1 MRFYCPNCREEK
13 DVESEAT
20 ITTLTGRVAYK
31 ASCPVCKQDMAE
43 FIPGEKVTLPP
54 SQVSESA
61 NQ

>member
-13 DVESEAT
+13 DVEPEAT

-54 SQVSESA
+54 DKVSESA